1 MDWILEIPPF
11 KSGNFKN
18 PVQTKY
24 HGIFQT
30 KLSTL
35 LTFLLIIF
43 MAVCIFL
50 DDNIVKENAYSHEND
65 KQESEQC
72 A

>member
-1 MDWILEIPPF
+1 MIKPIDSRVSMIIDTVTHGHQRSI
-11 KSGNFKN
+11 KAKM
-18 PVQTKY
+18 VTK
-24 HGIFQT
+24 T

-50 DDNIVKENAYSHEND
+50 DDIII
-65 KQESEQC
+65 
-72 A
+72 